1 MTVLIPLV
9 AFAILTLL
17 LAFWAF
23 QGGPKIRNLADLEQ
37 QAVPIDLRLLMNL
50 VDPVQEEFL
59 RDRLSK
65 RQFFQFKVMRFR
77 VASRYIACIS
87 RNAPLFLSIGRAAAK
102 SSSADIA
109 LAGRQVA
116 EAALRVRL
124 FAPLARL
131 SLAVQI
137 LFPRP
142 LGALSLLMRDYRR
155 IKLGVLH
162 LSDLESSSQTVPRYL

>member
-37 QAVPIDLRLLMNL
+37 QVVPIDLRLLMNL
-50 VDPVQEEFL
+50 VDPAQEQFL

-65 RQFFQFKVMRFR
+65 PQFFQFKVMRFR

-87 RNAPLFLSIGRAAAK
+87 RNAALFLSIGRSAAK
-102 SSSADIA
+102 STSAEIA
-109 LAGRQVA
+109 LAGRQLA
-116 EAALRVRL
+116 EAALHVRL
-124 FAPLARL
+124 LALPARL

-142 LGALSLLMRDYRR
+142 FGALSLLMRDYRR
-155 IKLGVLH
+155 INARVLH
-162 LSDLESSSQTVPRYL
+162 LGDLESSNQTVLHYL

>member
-9 AFAILTLL
+9 AFAVLTLL

-23 QGGPKIRNLADLEQ
+23 QGGPKARGLANLEQ

-50 VDPVQEEFL
+50 VDPVQEQFL
-59 RDRLSK
+59 RARLSK
-65 RQFFQFKVMRFR
+65 WQFFQFKVMRFR
-77 VASRYIACIS
+77 AASRYIACIS
-87 RNAPLFLSIGRAAAK
+87 RNAALFLSIGRSAAK
-102 SSSADIA
+102 SSSTTIA
-109 LAGRQVA
+109 LAGRQLA

-137 LFPRP
+137 LIPRP
-142 LGALSLLMRDYRR
+142 FGALRLLMRDYRR
-155 IKLGVLH
+155 IKAGVSY
-162 LSDLESSSQTVPRYL
+162 LSDLESSSEIVLRSP